1 MTSTLRLITTC
12 CLLAAGCGCSIKR
25 MAVNKFGDALASGG
39 STYESDDDPE
49 LVASAVPFGLK
60 LMESLLAESPKHP
73 GLLLAASSGFTEYA
87 YAFVGQQADETRG
100 ENLERSD
107 AMRERARK
115 MYLRAHNYGLRG
127 LEARYP
133 GFGAALESD
142 VATAV
147 ARVRKRDVPLLYWT
161 AASLGLAISGSK
173 DSPAMIARL
182 PLVEALIGRAAE
194 LDETWGGGAVP
205 EFLITIEGARS
216 GVKKEEL
223 QRRMRLHFDRA
234 LEISKGR
241 DAGAFVSYA
250 ENACIPA
257 QNAAEFKS
265 MIEKALAVDTEGN
278 PDNRLANLIAQR
290 RARWLLKRWHRPCCR
305 HFLCSPWPAI
315 CWWREAP
322 AGGSCGCTRRCSA
335 GFRAG

>member
-1 MTSTLRLITTC
+1 MTSTLKLITACT
-12 CLLAAGCGCSIKR
+12 LLAAGCACSVKR
-25 MAVNKFGDALASGG
+25 IAVNKLGNALASGG

-100 ENLERSD
+100 DNLDRSD
-107 AMRERARK
+107 AMRTRARRL
-115 MYLRAHNYGLRG
+115 YLRAHNYGLRG

-133 GFGAALESD
+133 GFGAALEND
-142 VATAV
+142 VGAAV
-147 ARVRKRDVPLLYWT
+147 ARVKKRDVPLLYWT
-161 AASLGLAISGSK
+161 AASLGLVISGSK

-182 PLVEALIGRAAE
+182 PVVEALIGRAAE
-194 LDETWGGGAVP
+194 LDATWDGGAVP

-216 GVKKEEL
+216 GVSKGEL

-257 QNAAEFKS
+257 QNAAEFQS
-265 MIEKALAVDTEGN
+265 MIGKALAIETEGN
-278 PDNRLANLIAQR
+278 PDNRLANLVAQR
-290 RARWLLKRWHRPCCR
+290 RARWLLKRIDDL
-305 HFLCSPWPAI
+305 FL
-315 CWWREAP
+315 ETAP
-322 AGGSCGCTRRCSA
+322 KAQ
-335 GFRAG
+335 

>member
-1 MTSTLRLITTC
+1 MPNIGRLSCTC
-12 CLLAAGCGCSIKR
+12 LCLASLTACSVKR
-25 MAVNKFGDALASGG
+25 IAVNKLGNALASGG

-87 YAFVGQQADETRG
+87 YAFVAQQADETRP
-100 ENLERSD
+100 ENLDRSD

-115 MYLRAHNYGLRG
+115 LYLRAHNYGLRG

-133 GFGAALESD
+133 GFTAALENN
-142 VATAV
+142 VEIAV
-147 ARVRKRDVPLLYWT
+147 ARVTKRDVPLLYWT

-182 PLVEALIGRAAE
+182 PLVEALIGRAAQ
-194 LDETWGGGAVP
+194 LDDTWGGGAVP
-205 EFLITIEGARS
+205 EFLITMEAARS
-216 GVKKEEL
+216 SVKKEEL
-223 QRRMRLHFDRA
+223 QRRMRVHFDRA
-234 LEISKGR
+234 LEISKGG

-265 MIEKALAVDTEGN
+265 MIEKALALNTEGN
-278 PDNRLANLIAQR
+278 PDNRLANLVAQR
-290 RARWLLKRWHRPCCR
+290 RARWLLKRIDDL
-305 HFLCSPWPAI
+305 FL
-315 CWWREAP
+315 ETAP
-322 AGGSCGCTRRCSA
+322 TAQ
-335 GFRAG
+335 

>member
-1 MTSTLRLITTC
+1 MPNIGRLSCTC
-12 CLLAAGCGCSIKR
+12 LCLASLTACSVKR
-25 MAVNKFGDALASGG
+25 IAVNKLGNALASGG

-87 YAFVGQQADETRG
+87 YAFVAQQADETRP
-100 ENLERSD
+100 ENLDRSD

-115 MYLRAHNYGLRG
+115 LYLRAHHYGLRG

-133 GFGAALESD
+133 GFTAALESN
-142 VATAV
+142 VETAV
-147 ARVRKRDVPLLYWT
+147 ARVTKRDVPLLYWT

-182 PLVEALIGRAAE
+182 LLVEALIGRAAE
-194 LDETWGGGAVP
+194 LDDTWGGGAVP
-205 EFLITIEGARS
+205 EFLITMEAARS
-216 GVKKEEL
+216 SVKKEEL
-223 QRRMRLHFDRA
+223 QRRMRMHFDRA
-234 LEISKGR
+234 LEISKGG

-265 MIEKALAVDTEGN
+265 MIEKALALNTEGN
-278 PDNRLANLIAQR
+278 PDNRLANLVAQR
-290 RARWLLKRWHRPCCR
+290 RARWLLKRIDDL
-305 HFLCSPWPAI
+305 FLETAPPAQ
-315 CWWREAP
+315 
-322 AGGSCGCTRRCSA
+322 
-335 GFRAG
+335 

>member
-1 MTSTLRLITTC
+1 MPNIGRLSCTC
-12 CLLAAGCGCSIKR
+12 LCLAGLTACSVKR
-25 MAVNKFGDALASGG
+25 IAVNKLGDALASGG
-39 STYESDDDPE
+39 STYESDEDPE
-49 LVASAVPFGLK
+49 LVAGAVPFGLK

-73 GLLLAASSGFTEYA
+73 GLLLAASSGFTGYA

-100 ENLERSD
+100 ENLDRSD
-107 AMRERARK
+107 ALRERARRL
-115 MYLRAHNYGLRG
+115 YLRAHNYGLRG

-133 GFGAALESD
+133 GFGAALEND
-142 VATAV
+142 VGAAV

-265 MIEKALAVDTEGN
+265 MIEKALAVDTDAN
-278 PDNRLANLIAQR
+278 PDNRLSNLIAQR
-290 RARWLLKRWHRPCCR
+290 RARWLLKRIDDL
-305 HFLCSPWPAI
+305 FL
-315 CWWREAP
+315 ETAP
-322 AGGSCGCTRRCSA
+322 
-335 GFRAG
+335 RAQ